1 MDSSFSNESALRK
14 YLLGTLESQ
23 GCDEIE
29 EQLLSNEEFARL
41 IDLIEDE
48 IIEEYVDGSL
58 SPKDQQ
64 AVETYFLRPPSRQKK
79 LKFARMLRTQFY
91 EEAEVES
98 MPTSIPSP
106 PHRTWLSWA
115 TAGALAAMFVVTT
128 SLGIY
133 TTKLRGDLE
142 TETARNRKIQEDLK
156 QEQTRLAVIEKEA
169 EKLRNQNNT
178 TANENHKSSYFTL
191 VPSSILP
198 MSSGNGLPVFPA
210 CPGTTLKLEIP
221 LGGIPVQP
229 YHVSLLGPD
238 GKELWSRPSVK
249 PTHNELLFPVQYNK
263 WKKGY
268 YSVILTGTSGN
279 PNSPKVPYHFRV
291 SNSCHP

>member
-1 MDSSFSNESALRK
+1 MDFSFSNESALRK
-14 YLLGTLESQ
+14 YLLGTLEPQ

-58 SPKDQQ
+58 TPKDQQ

-79 LKFARMLRTQFY
+79 LKFARMLRTQFR
-91 EEAEVES
+91 EETEVES
-98 MPTSIPSP
+98 VPARTPLS
-106 PHRTWLSWA
+106 PHRTWLYW
-115 TAGALAAMFVVTT
+115 TVAGALAAMFVITA

-142 TETARNRKIQEDLK
+142 TETARNLKIQEDLK
-156 QEQTRLAVIEKEA
+156 QEQTRLAVLEKEA
-169 EKLRNQNNT
+169 EKLRNQIN
-178 TANENHKSSYFTL
+178 TANENPQSSYFTL
-191 VPSSILP
+191 FPSSILP

-221 LGGIPVQP
+221 LGDIPVQP

-249 PTHNELLFPVQYNK
+249 PTHDELLFPVQYNK
-263 WKKGY
+263 WQKGY